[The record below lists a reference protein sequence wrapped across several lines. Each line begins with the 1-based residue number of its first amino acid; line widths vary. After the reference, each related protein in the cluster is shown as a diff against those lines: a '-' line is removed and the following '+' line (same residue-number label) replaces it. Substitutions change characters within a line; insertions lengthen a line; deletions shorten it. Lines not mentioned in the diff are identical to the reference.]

1 MRTGESVGTRAAWP
15 APSRVT
21 AEAVAGAVLAL
32 AWLVPLRYLPW
43 PGFYSEAVAGVSG
56 VLFLVAAAV
65 RHPAPAMVPQSVA
78 LACLALVA
86 LPFIQVARLS
96 GSYQADALLAGSYLL
111 AWATAIWTG
120 RAQNG
125 GRGGDVIADTLAW
138 TFVAGGIALV
148 GTAWTQWLGPPGRS
162 EWLAD
167 GPAFSRPGSNLGQA
181 NHFATLCLFGLLAA
195 GYLHATGRIGTA
207 TLALVALWLTLGM
220 ALAQSRT
227 TWVAAFVLLAWA
239 LARRRS
245 FGAALG
251 LGPAVAAF
259 AVAVYAAM
267 FAVALWLPEALGLV
281 DAVDQGRFEAGTRPT
296 LWAQMLA
303 AIRESPWV
311 GYGWLQGH
319 TAQMA
324 GALEHPGREFSGY
337 SHNLVLDLMVWN
349 GVPIGLAIAGLL
361 GLWYVR
367 TGLRVEGPAD
377 AFRFA
382 VVTVLGVHSMLEYPF
397 AYLYFI
403 VPVGLL
409 AGQLCRPGGP
419 GAGPLFRRTKPAAA
433 TGVTSA
439 TAVTGAEP
447 ARVGVPVAAGALPA
461 PARAAWAGTALYFAL
476 VTALTAGGIAIARD
490 YLLAEHDRREVQMVL
505 ARIGGQRPFPPQP
518 DLWVLDQLE
527 ASARNA
533 RREIRAGMPADEL
546 EDLARITRRYPT
558 AFFLRTSA
566 AAWALNGDEARAQLE
581 LRRLRAIHGE
591 PAWQASLRWLEETS
605 TERGWP
611 LGPFVAQA
619 RAQPLN

>member
-1 MRTGESVGTRAAWP
+1 MGNDKLPGIATTL
-15 APSRVT
+15 
-21 AEAVAGAVLAL
+21 AGCILVLS
-32 AWLVPLRYLPW
+32 WLIPVRFLPW
-43 PGFYSEAVAGVSG
+43 TSFYSEALAATAAITLALSLIWPLSKPAVHAPRWATG
-56 VLFLVAAAV
+56 FLALALIPLLQFGNDVGAFLADPV
-65 RHPAPAMVPQSVA
+65 
-78 LACLALVA
+78 LACLYLAVWVLVM
-86 LPFIQVARLS
+86 
-96 GSYQADALLAGSYLL
+96 
-111 AWATAIWTG
+111 WTG
-120 RAQNG
+120 TTSASAVHAPPITELLSWVCVVG
-125 GRGGDVIADTLAW
+125 SIG
-138 TFVAGGIALV
+138 LV
-148 GTAWTQWLGPPGRS
+148 GSAWSQWLGSSNSS
-162 EWLAD
+162 EWLAEAA
-167 GPAFSRPGSNLGQA
+167 PFVRVSSNLGQA
-181 NHFATLCLFGLLAA
+181 NHFATICFFGLLAA
-195 GYLHATGRIGTA
+195 GYLRAGAKIGDA
-207 TLALVALWLTLGM
+207 TLTITALWLVSGM

-251 LGPAVAAF
+251 LSPAVAAF

-281 DAVDQGRFEAGTRPT
+281 DAADQGRFDAGTRPT

-319 TAQMA
+319 TAQMV
-324 GALEHPGREFSGY
+324 GALEHPGREY
-337 SHNLVLDLMVWN
+337 SSYAHNLVLDLMVWN

-377 AFRFA
+377 AFAFA

-419 GAGPLFRRTKPAAA
+419 GAGPLFRRSRPVGLAAA
-433 TGVTSA
+433 PKSA
-439 TAVTGAEP
+439 GPAVP
-447 ARVGVPVAAGALPA
+447 ADSLSA
-461 PARAAWAGTALYFAL
+461 PARAAWAWTALYFAL

-581 LRRLRAIHGE
+581 LRRLRAIHGD

-611 LGPFVAQA
+611 LGPLVAQA